1 MRSEPAIITMTAS
14 DVFSFF
20 HVYVPPDDDYF
31 CAEPVSAM
39 PDAVNRRDVNGHGLR
54 ILPPGEAVSGWMRI
68 SVHS

>member
-1 MRSEPAIITMTAS
+1 
-14 DVFSFF
+14 
-20 HVYVPPDDDYF
+20 
-31 CAEPVSAM
+31 M